1 MTDPIAVRE
10 KLRAIMQKHW
20 PAPTRQEDLSD
31 YLACEDAILAA
42 FPILAAPAQSATE
55 EAREICRST
64 GHYKIHGASSLG
76 TWEVFDEGHIAS
88 IAAAITAAEARVR
101 EECAKIA
108 DKAAADAA
116 NDAGIA
122 RSEGNIGAEERR
134 LCEREKA
141 EAIAAAIRA
150 GGGR

>member
-1 MTDPIAVRE
+1 MKRNYLTEEVGWFNAYERREYAMTDPIA
-10 KLRAIMQKHW
+10 
-20 PAPTRQEDLSD
+20 
-31 YLACEDAILAA
+31 AA
-42 FPILAAPAQSATE
+42 RNALGLDHPPRKYRGLGNEAH
-55 EAREICRST
+55 AREANMQI
-64 GHYKIHGASSLG
+64 GAARAAL
-76 TWEVFDEGHIAS
+76 EGRVNQVAS
-88 IAAAITAAEARVR
+88 AISAAEARVR